1 MFFFIKDHELLMK
14 HSESWGK
21 ANNSIEKG
29 FESKPVYYEKYFKTK
44 IKSDEHKINRNVHYN
59 EMLKEN
65 PHCICLSVILI
76 YCVFKMDKSYY
87 RLIFLEERRYIFKE
101 KIKSEYINH
110 NLEIYFDDF
119 HEENS
124 EEEANL

>member
-1 MFFFIKDHELLMK
+1 MK
-14 HSESWGK
+14 VG
-21 ANNSIEKG
+21 ARLTI
-29 FESKPVYYEKYFKTK
+29 FESKPVYYEKYLKTK
-44 IKSDEHKINRNVHYN
+44 IKSDERKINRNAHYN

-65 PHCICLSVILI
+65 AHCICLSVILI
-76 YCVFKMDKSYY
+76 CCVFKMDKSYC
-87 RLIFLEERRYIFKE
+87 RQMLLEERKYIFKE

-119 HEENS
+119 DEENS